1 VVFQDLEAL
10 KAFNVGLT
18 NPLNKLDANR
28 DFRRA
33 YRQISNGFLELE
45 PLAGLKIKTELN
57 LSLTSSRRD
66 MYVEAFLAK
75 GGTNLGNIS
84 TPDLAQIKALRNNN
98 NNINL
103 YWSNTATYNFSLKEA
118 HHFTALLGY
127 DVATQSYFN
136 TEVAPRVDAANPI
149 AFTNTIVKNVQ
160 GATLKSGSS
169 ASGRYT
175 FDGWFSR
182 INYDYKTKYINSAYL
197 RRDRS
202 SRFGPNKRAETF
214 SSISAAWNITE
225 ELFLP
230 QSPILTQLKIRGSYG
245 ETGNDQLGGF
255 YPWVSSM
262 SRGYY
267 VFGEGEINFLTP
279 TYSPGGFTN

>member
-1 VVFQDLEAL
+1 IDAQLNKFLKAGFNTMSTSTEERLQEPRGVNTEDGVGGVIAVALSSPPIIRVWKGNGDYYVVYQDLDAL

-45 PLAGLKIKTELN
+45 PLAGLIIKTELN
-57 LSLTSSRRD
+57 LSLPSSRRD

-84 TPDLAQIKALRNNN
+84 TPDLSQIIALRNNN
-98 NNINL
+98 NNTNL

-136 TEVAPRVDAANPI
+136 TEVAPRVDA
-149 AFTNTIVKNVQ
+149 
-160 GATLKSGSS
+160 
-169 ASGRYT
+169 
-175 FDGWFSR
+175 
-182 INYDYKTKYINSAYL
+182 
-197 RRDRS
+197 
-202 SRFGPNKRAETF
+202 
-214 SSISAAWNITE
+214 
-225 ELFLP
+225 
-230 QSPILTQLKIRGSYG
+230 
-245 ETGNDQLGGF
+245 
-255 YPWVSSM
+255 
-262 SRGYY
+262 
-267 VFGEGEINFLTP
+267 
-279 TYSPGGFTN
+279 